1 MDDCDVRNG
10 DALDNCKEDVPPSLD
25 PDTGAISG
33 GASAVREAG
42 EAAEGRLQGGGKAD
56 LVHDK
61 TQNPFQD
68 TMAKR
73 GLSRQGG
80 ATHCM
85 MMSMLRRA
93 AQQVHCITVRCT
105 ITITITMI

>member
-1 MDDCDVRNG
+1 VDDCDVHNV
-10 DALDNCKEDVPPSLD
+10 DALKNSKEVVPPSLD

-33 GASAVREAG
+33 GASTVGEAGEAG
-42 EAAEGRLQGGGKAD
+42 EAAEGRLQGGGNAG

-73 GLSRQGG
+73 DLSRQGG
-80 ATHCM
+80 ATHCV
-85 MMSMLRRA
+85 MMSMLRRV
-93 AQQVHCITVRCT
+93 AQQVH
-105 ITITITMI
+105 